1 MASADATDYLS
12 DDTRC
17 HHLHPGLPSDRERG
31 LKWGPKSARKDPQS
45 RRLGR
50 AKSPISTW
58 MRSTHRSNSVTIP
71 SSACKP
77 VAVGGARERGVV
89 AAGSYEARKFGVHSA
104 TQQVSLRDPEATSP
118 CGDRMWDH
126 QSGMVGDPAKVSDV
140 EHRGRFFKVSG
151 PLNTSP
157 SPQDRPVLLRAPTCR
172 SNCKSR
178 SAGPWT
184 GQWLRSAAIPRRW
197 GLSGSSPASLLVKI
211 RGASRAALTGYRWF
225 A

>member
-1 MASADATDYLS
+1 MGTEERAEGSSVEATGSRKITHIDMDAFYASVEQRDNPELRVQA
-12 DDTRC
+12 
-17 HHLHPGLPSDRERG
+17 G
-31 LKWGPKSARKDPQS
+31 
-45 RRLGR
+45 
-50 AKSPISTW
+50 
-58 MRSTHRSNSVTIP
+58 
-71 SSACKP
+71 
-77 VAVGGARERGVV
+77 AVGGARERGVV